1 MLIFSTCPII
11 SLHPFY
17 YDPGVFSS
25 YVCVSMPLNV
35 SDFLISFLFRA
46 DMLGTEHVSDH
57 VFLYVFLLSAML
69 VCVYVSCFS
78 VFFFHISVFL
88 SASVLVW
95 VDMPACLHS

>member
-1 MLIFSTCPII
+1 
-11 SLHPFY
+11 
-17 YDPGVFSS
+17 
-25 YVCVSMPLNV
+25 MPLYV

-69 VCVYVSCFS
+69 VCVYVSCFY
-78 VFFFHISVFL
+78 VFFHISVFL